1 MKAKELGVI
10 IYQEAHGLKG
20 VLLCDTLFTKYEI
33 RAMHENW
40 IQVEDDP
47 DIINAEVDEAVEIF
61 EMQLLLRFLYL

>member
-1 MKAKELGVI
+1 MIHCLQI
-10 IYQEAHGLKG
+10 
-20 VLLCDTLFTKYEI
+20 YEI